1 MNLSVLVPPVPVTF
15 SPSVNRQGPAYMD
28 SVCACLDL
36 NFSTPPVD
44 LDALVRLKGPTTIL
58 VIITI
63 TIRRPGSSQRS
74 AARLMAAQ
82 DRTRGRPPRGS
93 RLDAR
98 SPCRQESGQVRNPK
112 CQSLPMWRTDGCT
125 SVSIHIGANR
135 IICKSPE
142 AAGTLDFFNL
152 DHYP

>member
-1 MNLSVLVPPVPVTF
+1 MPVNF
-15 SPSVNRQGPAYMD
+15 SPSLNRQGPAYMD

-63 TIRRPGSSQRS
+63 AIRRPGSSQRS
-74 AARLMAAQ
+74 SLDGSSGQ
-82 DRTRGRPPRGS
+82 DPRQAPRGS

-112 CQSLPMWRTDGCT
+112 CQSRPMWRTDGCT

-142 AAGTLDFFNL
+142 AAGTLDSSTL
-152 DHYP
+152 ATIRRPP